1 MGFIFQADHI
11 SAFEKNPVKKKFF
24 LGIPIFFFSYFF
36 YDAGVLE
43 STCRIFLLGFLIYRP
58 TLYKM

>member
-11 SAFEKNPVKKKFF
+11 SAFEKNPVKKN
-24 LGIPIFFFSYFF
+24 FFSYFF
-36 YDAGVLE
+36 PIFFFPILNDAGVLE